1 MGGAQLPIELV
12 LLDSEE
18 GELERAS
25 PLLPNP
31 LAELLGPWT
40 AGQRLRISLDGLPPE
55 GLEGSLFL
63 PDRGEEGS
71 PSTLT
76 LPADAYGALSVGACD
91 EGGPAR
97 YSSAGP
103 TEDGRL
109 LPQLCAS
116 GRLSPESTDPCGF
129 VGTSA
134 SAPLVTGAAA
144 ALASSWTLPGR
155 GAPPDPSP
163 AELGQMLVEGALP
176 FAEGWD
182 AQAGQGRLQLGWGCA
197 CQASPPPRLP
207 VLALLLLAFLRRI
220 R

>member
-1 MGGAQLPIELV
+1 V
-12 LLDSEE
+12 
-18 GELERAS
+18 
-25 PLLPNP
+25 
-31 LAELLGPWT
+31 GPWT
-40 AGQRLRISLDGLPPE
+40 AGQRLRISLDRLPPE

-63 PDRGEEGS
+63 PDRGDEGS

-76 LPADAYGALSVGACD
+76 LPADARGALAIGACD
-91 EGGPAR
+91 ESGPAR

-109 LPQLCAS
+109 QPQLCTM

-144 ALASSWTLPGR
+144 ALASSWSPPGR
-155 GAPPDPSP
+155 GAPPAPSA
-163 AELGQMLVEGALP
+163 AEIGQMLVEGALP
-176 FAEGWD
+176 FGEGWD
-182 AQAGQGRLQLGWGCA
+182 PQAGQGRLQLGWGCA
-197 CQASPPPRLP
+197 CQGSPTPPLP
-207 VLALLLLAFLRRI
+207 ALGLLFLAFLRRI